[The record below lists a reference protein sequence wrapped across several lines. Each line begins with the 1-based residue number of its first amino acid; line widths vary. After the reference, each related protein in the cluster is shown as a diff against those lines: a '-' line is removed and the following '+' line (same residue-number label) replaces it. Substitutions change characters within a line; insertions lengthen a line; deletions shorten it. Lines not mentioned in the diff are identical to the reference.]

1 MDLRHVQRML
11 APIYRQI
18 RLMFDRAIVTMVT
31 DSLQRQNLQLKALA
45 DEAPDCVERFQN
57 YGMTSVP
64 PAGSEAIIASVG
76 GKRAGLVAIVVE
88 DKSVRPKGGKTGDV
102 CMYHLEGHNLL
113 FTKDG
118 KAILTV
124 KDVTLNVSE
133 KLTIIC
139 PDNEIQGPLKVSGP
153 ISCDATI
160 SAKTGM
166 SSDGGISAKGDIT
179 ADGNIKAGTVSLA
192 HHKHPEHDGGETDEP
207 TP

>member
-11 APIYRQI
+11 APIYRQV

-45 DEAPDCVERFQN
+45 DEAPDGIERFQN

-64 PAGSEAIIASVG
+64 PAGSEAIIASIG
-76 GKRAGLVAIVVE
+76 GKRSGLVAIVVE
-88 DKSVRPKGGKTGDV
+88 DKTVRPKGGQEGDV

-113 FTKDG
+113 LTKDG

-153 ISCDATI
+153 ITCEDAI
-160 SAKTGM
+160 SAA
-166 SSDGGISAKGDIT
+166 GGISSAGDISADGDIT
-179 ADGNIKAGTVSLA
+179 AGTVSVR